1 MLSPLE
7 ITHRIRHRQH
17 MLPKRPVNFQQA
29 VRRHIP
35 ENDILLGK
43 PPQEPEQGKN
53 VQSVFTV

>member
-1 MLSPLE
+1 
-7 ITHRIRHRQH
+7 